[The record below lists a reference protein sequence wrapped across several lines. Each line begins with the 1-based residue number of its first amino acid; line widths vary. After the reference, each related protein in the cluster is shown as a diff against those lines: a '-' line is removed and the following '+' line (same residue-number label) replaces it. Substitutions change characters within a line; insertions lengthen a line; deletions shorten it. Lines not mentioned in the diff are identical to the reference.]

1 MSDPVATT
9 AATEPETVA
18 DPLKI
23 PVSVRRNATD
33 DSERRWAPAQ
43 CERIPGTR
51 FPAIGAQLVQPHVD
65 ETIAH
70 QGTDLY
76 AAKAGEVFEC
86 SPEGIL
92 LKDGKQVELDEKFAE
107 VCSKAVEGAP
117 LPEEIVKELGLPS
130 GACWGVPSGQYYGGL
145 MGPAPVMGS
154 QMIPNYGMYPMQAM
168 PMASYPVMSM
178 PAPAAPAVQ

>member
-1 MSDPVATT
+1 MSDAIATT

-43 CERIPGTR
+43 CEHIPGAR

-76 AAKAGEVFEC
+76 AAKAGEVNVWNDR
-86 SPEGIL
+86 SV
-92 LKDGKQVELDEKFAE
+92 KQGQ
-107 VCSKAVEGAP
+107 GAP
-117 LPEEIVKELGLPS
+117 TSRAREVR
-130 GACWGVPSGQYYGGL
+130 GAAAKATSSAGSPTARP
-145 MGPAPVMGS
+145 MPPACQRNS
-154 QMIPNYGMYPMQAM
+154 
-168 PMASYPVMSM
+168 
-178 PAPAAPAVQ
+178 PA

>member
-1 MSDPVATT
+1 M
-9 AATEPETVA
+9 
-18 DPLKI
+18 
-23 PVSVRRNATD
+23 
-33 DSERRWAPAQ
+33 
-43 CERIPGTR
+43 
-51 FPAIGAQLVQPHVD
+51 VQPHVD

-92 LKDGKQVELDEKFAE
+92 LKDGKPVELDEKFAE

-130 GACWGVPSGQYYGGL
+130 GACWGVPSGQYYGGM

>member
-1 MSDPVATT
+1 M
-9 AATEPETVA
+9 
-18 DPLKI
+18 I
-23 PVSVRRNATD
+23 
-33 DSERRWAPAQ
+33 
-43 CERIPGTR
+43 
-51 FPAIGAQLVQPHVD
+51 HVM
-65 ETIAH
+65 I
-70 QGTDLY
+70 

-86 SPEGIL
+86 SPEGNL
-92 LKDGKQVELDEKFAE
+92 LKDGKPVELDERFAE

-130 GACWGVPSGQYYGGL
+130 GACWGVPSGQYYGGM

>member
-1 MSDPVATT
+1 M
-9 AATEPETVA
+9 
-18 DPLKI
+18 
-23 PVSVRRNATD
+23 
-33 DSERRWAPAQ
+33 
-43 CERIPGTR
+43 
-51 FPAIGAQLVQPHVD
+51 VQPHVD

-86 SPEGIL
+86 SPEGNL
-92 LKDGKQVELDEKFAE
+92 LKDGKPVELDEKFAE

-130 GACWGVPSGQYYGGL
+130 GACWGVPSGQYYGGM

-154 QMIPNYGMYPMQAM
+154 QMIPNYGMYPMITPCRQCRW
-168 PMASYPVMSM
+168 PRTQSCPCPRRRRLLLSKVRHYSISET
-178 PAPAAPAVQ
+178 